1 VVDVTT
7 IERWRETW
15 RALEVAPAPGL
26 HDELIACYSEPHR
39 HYHTLQHLDECF
51 TQLTELRPL
60 AEHPN
65 RLQPWHSG
73 GIRSDII
80 SALAVRKDTPCR

>member
-26 HDELIACYSEPHR
+26 HDELIACYLEPIAITIR
-39 HYHTLQHLDECF
+39 CSILDECF
-51 TQLTELRPL
+51 TQLTELQPL
-60 AEHPN
+60 AEHLN
-65 RLQPWHSG
+65 RLQPRHSG